1 MTRFSNI
8 LTFILLF
15 ISVCASAQGH
25 TIKGKITSVG
35 DADVMAAFV
44 MVKSVDGGRV
54 FGYASPDAEGYYH
67 IDYSCEDDRVV
78 VVVQGMGIKSISR
91 QTSELTS
98 VMDFRIEAVA
108 FSLKEVKIKAEK
120 IEQKEDTVKY
130 NVQAFKAPEDRVIE
144 DVLKRMPGIS
154 VLDGGKI
161 LYKGKPVNLTID
173 GLDMLGGR
181 YAIATKNI
189 SPDHIATVEILENH
203 QVIKALKG
211 LVPSDLTT
219 LNLKLKASSRGVF
232 LLSLGGGLGYG
243 DDWNRDVEGAGMYFG
258 HRSQHIVTAKTND
271 IGSDLRYELTDQSMP
286 SDAVRNYSQAM
297 MATPP
302 DLNRERYYFNDSYSA
317 TTNNLVKTGK
327 GNTVV
332 FNAGYFNTSDLRDS
346 RNETSY
352 MLPDSS
358 VNRICESISNVIDEG
373 RQYGDVSYKVNN
385 EKVYI
390 KTDAR
395 LLWDSSDVLSD
406 VNGIN
411 QDYASKSLNASGKF
425 TLIRRTSAKTGYE
438 VILDGFYSNNGHSLN
453 VSPGMKQTVG
463 QDNMRVRGGIGSFR
477 KMNLKGV
484 LLSPRL
490 AFDYRRN
497 ALASD
502 LTGVVTEQRTSNDIA
517 FDVLKISP
525 SVDASYNTTRL
536 NAYLSLPLSY
546 EYMAL
551 NGNERM
557 TKHSILPEPT
567 LSMSYVFSSVL
578 DGEMS
583 YGFVRT
589 AKDIATLYDGLI
601 MRNYRTLT
609 AYQPDLTRGYSNTFS
624 AKLNYKDVF
633 KMMFAGAGVYYSL
646 GRPKVLYGYNYDGI
660 YAEAVGMRTDELS
673 HSVRAEVDFS
683 KGFHWANTTVKAE
696 VDVIVSEHPYLAQ
709 DRITRTRSN
718 VVQLGVYL
726 TMEPWKW
733 MNLSYSGEVM
743 RSQSLQPDGE
753 SFPVLYTGRN
763 DLNLRFRLPY
773 HFSVGTVVDNYIN
786 GRATGKKSFTL
797 IDAEVH
803 YEYRKM
809 KWTLSCR
816 NLLGVREYGY
826 SRMSGGTDFFSSY
839 MIRPRE
845 FMLKLM
851 ITI

>member
-1 MTRFSNI
+1 MLNPLDPEVFKHDTGIPDFHAKQTIQLGDLIEDEIFTWERVNWKDAAYNESQYNR
-8 LTFILLF
+8 LCELF
-15 ISVCASAQGH
+15 EAKFWLREISFTPIGLWM
-25 TIKGKITSVG
+25 K
-35 DADVMAAFV
+35 
-44 MVKSVDGGRV
+44 RL
-54 FGYASPDAEGYYH
+54 
-67 IDYSCEDDRVV
+67 RL
-78 VVVQGMGIKSISR
+78 
-91 QTSELTS
+91 ELTYNL
-98 VMDFRIEAVA
+98 MPKYKPLYNQLEDGDYDPLQTGGEYR
-108 FSLKEVKIKAEK
+108 KERK
-120 IEQKEDTVKY
+120 IESD
-130 NVQAFKAPEDRVIE
+130 FPE
-144 DVLKRMPGIS
+144 
-154 VLDGGKI
+154 
-161 LYKGKPVNLTID
+161 T
-173 GLDMLGGR
+173 
-181 YAIATKNI
+181 
-189 SPDHIATVEILENH
+189 
-203 QVIKALKG
+203 
-211 LVPSDLTT
+211 
-219 LNLKLKASSRGVF
+219 
-232 LLSLGGGLGYG
+232 LLS
-243 DDWNRDVEGAGMYFG
+243 
-258 HRSQHIVTAKTND
+258 Q
-271 IGSDLRYELTDQSMP
+271 
-286 SDAVRNYSQAM
+286 
-297 MATPP
+297 
-302 DLNRERYYFNDSYSA
+302 
-317 TTNNLVKTGK
+317 
-327 GNTVV
+327 
-332 FNAGYFNTSDLRDS
+332 
-346 RNETSY
+346 
-352 MLPDSS
+352 
-358 VNRICESISNVIDEG
+358 
-373 RQYGDVSYKVNN
+373 
-385 EKVYI
+385 
-390 KTDAR
+390 
-395 LLWDSSDVLSD
+395 
-406 VNGIN
+406 N

-502 LTGVVTEQRTSNDIA
+502 LTGVVTELRTSNDIA
-517 FDVLKISP
+517 FDVLKVSP

-551 NGNERM
+551 SGNERM

-660 YAEAVGMRTDELS
+660 YAEAVGMWTDELS